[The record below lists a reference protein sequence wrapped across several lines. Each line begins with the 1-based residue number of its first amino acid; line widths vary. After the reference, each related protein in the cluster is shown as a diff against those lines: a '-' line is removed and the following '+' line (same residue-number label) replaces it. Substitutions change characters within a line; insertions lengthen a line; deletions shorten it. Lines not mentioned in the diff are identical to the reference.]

1 MKITTWYLKLNGW
14 FEKLE
19 KVISVVIILSI
30 VLVVFAGTVSRYI
43 FNVPLYGVDRLGTY
57 LMIWLGFI
65 GFQIATSKIRHIE
78 VEFVKSKVSE
88 PVKCM
93 MNMFINLVAAIVIF
107 IFAIL
112 SYKYTTLSMEFNDKD
127 PVLGIPMWWVIMIIP
142 ISFIIS
148 SVRFIFTIFLW
159 LDVLQ
164 GKRKETDIVKKQ
176 IL

>member
-1 MKITTWYLKLNGW
+1 MKITTWYLKFNGW

-19 KVISVVIILSI
+19 KVISVAIILGI

-43 FNVPLYGVDRLGTY
+43 FNVPFYGVDRLGTY

-88 PVKCM
+88 RVKYM
-93 MNMFINLVAAIVIF
+93 MNMFINLMAAVVIF
-107 IFAIL
+107 IFAL
-112 SYKYTTLSMEFNDKD
+112 FSYKYTTISMEFNDKD

-148 SVRFIFTIFLW
+148 SVRFFFTIFLW

-164 GKRKETDIVKKQ
+164 GKRVETDIVKKQ

>member
-19 KVISVVIILSI
+19 KVISVAIILSI

-88 PVKCM
+88 RVKCM

-107 IFAIL
+107 IFAML
-112 SYKYTTLSMEFNDKD
+112 SYKYTTVSMELNDKD

>member
-19 KVISVVIILSI
+19 KVISVTIILSI

-107 IFAIL
+107 IFAML

-142 ISFIIS
+142 ISFMIS
-148 SVRFIFTIFLW
+148 SVRFLFTIFLW

>member
-1 MKITTWYLKLNGW
+1 MKITTWYLKINGW

-19 KVISVVIILSI
+19 KVISVAIILSI
-30 VLVVFAGTVSRYI
+30 VLVVFAGTVSRYV

-88 PVKCM
+88 RVKYI

-107 IFAIL
+107 IFAML
-112 SYKYTTLSMEFNDKD
+112 SYKYSILSMQFNDKD
-127 PVLGIPMWWVIMIIP
+127 PVLEIPMWWVIMIIP

-148 SVRFIFTIFLW
+148 SVRFFFTIFLW

>member
-14 FEKLE
+14 FERLE

-30 VLVVFAGTVSRYI
+30 VLVVFAGTVSRYA
-43 FNVPLYGVDRLGTY
+43 FNLPLYGVDRLGTY

-78 VEFVKSKVSE
+78 VEFVKSKVSIRT
-88 PVKCM
+88 KCM
-93 MNMFINLVAAIVIF
+93 MNMFINFIAAIVIF
-107 IFAIL
+107 IFALL
-112 SYKYTTLSMEFNDKD
+112 SYKYTILSMEFNDKD

-142 ISFIIS
+142 ISFVIS
-148 SVRFIFTIFLW
+148 SVRFLFTIFLW

-164 GKRKETDIVKKQ
+164 GKRLETDFVNKQ

>member
-19 KVISVVIILSI
+19 KVISVAIILSI

-88 PVKCM
+88 RVKCM

-107 IFAIL
+107 IFAML

-127 PVLGIPMWWVIMIIP
+127 PLLGIPMWWVIMIIP

>member
-19 KVISVVIILSI
+19 KVISVAIILSI

-88 PVKCM
+88 RVKCM

-107 IFAIL
+107 IFAML

>member
-14 FEKLE
+14 FEKIE
-19 KVISVVIILSI
+19 KVISITIILSI

-78 VEFVKSKVSE
+78 VEFVKTKVSE
-88 PVKCM
+88 RARHI
-93 MNMFINLVAAIVIF
+93 MNMFINLVASIVIF
-107 IFAIL
+107 IFALL
-112 SYKYTTLSMEFNDKD
+112 SYKYTTLSMQFNDKD
-127 PVLGIPMWWVIMIIP
+127 PVLSIPMWWVIIIIP

-148 SVRFIFTIFLW
+148 SVRFFFTIFLW
-159 LDVLQ
+159 LDVHQ

>member
-19 KVISVVIILSI
+19 KIISVTIILGI
-30 VLVVFAGTVSRYI
+30 VIVVFAGTVSRYV
-43 FNVPLYGVDRLGTY
+43 FNFPLYGVDRLGTY

-88 PVKCM
+88 RVKYI
-93 MNMFINLVAAIVIF
+93 MNMFINLMAAVVIF
-107 IFAIL
+107 IFAL
-112 SYKYTTLSMEFNDKD
+112 FSYKYTTISMEYNDKD

-148 SVRFIFTIFLW
+148 SVRFFFTIFLW
-159 LDVLQ
+159 LDVLL
-164 GKRKETDIVKKQ
+164 GKRVETDIVKKQ

>member
-19 KVISVVIILSI
+19 KVISVAIILGI
-30 VLVVFAGTVSRYI
+30 VLVVFAGTISRYLL
-43 FNVPLYGVDRLGTY
+43 NTPLYGVDRLGTY

-88 PVKCM
+88 RVKYM
-93 MNMFINLVAAIVIF
+93 MNMFINLMAAVVIF
-107 IFAIL
+107 IFAML
-112 SYKYTTLSMEFNDKD
+112 SYKYTTISMELQDKD
-127 PVLGIPMWWVIMIIP
+127 QVLGIPMWWVIMIIP
-142 ISFIIS
+142 ISFVIS
-148 SVRFIFTIFLW
+148 SVRFFFTIFLW

-164 GKRKETDIVKKQ
+164 GKRKETDIVKKE